1 MIPEEHID
9 DWAKLAPWEDRR
21 MIFQD
26 LIIVRCIVLIFE
38 DEWLRCELRFR
49 GGTAL
54 HKVHFLIAL
63 RFSEDID
70 VVRVSKGP
78 IGPILDRLRAILEPW
93 LGRARFEQSP
103 IAPKLIFR
111 IAPPDGGA
119 PIRLKIEINTR
130 ETEAFDPTR
139 SILFSVTNGW
149 FSGEAPVSTYSI
161 EEMLATKLR
170 ALLQRAKG
178 RDLYDAAMVLE
189 QFENLDIDR
198 TVDIFGRYL
207 AQSGQN
213 ISRAEAQQ
221 RMFAKLDEPQLLL
234 DIQNLLPVA
243 KQNSWDESAMTESVR
258 QVLAKVIDRFPG
270 DPWAETPAMM
280 EKHGI
285 SW

>member
-1 MIPEEHID
+1 MIPAKHLKE
-9 DWAKLAPWEDRR
+9 WAKVAPWEDPL
-21 MIFQD
+21 MVFQD
-26 LIIVRCIVLIFE
+26 LIICRCIVLIFE
-38 DEWLRCELRFR
+38 DEWLRRELRFR

-54 HKVHFLIAL
+54 YKVLFLIAL
-63 RFSEDID
+63 RYSEDID

-78 IGPILDRLRAILEPW
+78 IGPVLDRLRAVLEPW

-130 ETEAFDPTR
+130 ETEAFDPTT
-139 SILFSVTNGW
+139 IKPFSVSNGW

-178 RDLYDAAMVLE
+178 RDLYDAVMVLE

-207 AQSGQN
+207 AQSGRN

-221 RMFAKLDEPQLLL
+221 RMFAKLEAPHLLL
-234 DIQNLLPVA
+234 DVRPLLPVD
-243 KQNSWDESAMTESVR
+243 KQETMNESAMTESVR
-258 QVLAKVIDRFPG
+258 QVLAQIIDRFPG

-280 EKHGI
+280 EKYGI